1 MTDQNRGFLYP
12 VKEKKSEK
20 SPNMTGK
27 IIIAPELAG
36 KEIEIAGWTTT
47 SKAGNKYISLLVS
60 EPYQPQ
66 QQSAQN
72 EAYQYQAQQQ
82 STLNQAQQ
90 NLNRPIQQ
98 SEADDFED
106 NIPF

>member
-27 IIIAPELAG
+27 IVIAPELAG

-66 QQSAQN
+66 QQQPQQQQN
-72 EAYQYQAQQQ
+72 AGYQAQQ
-82 STLNQAQQ
+82 NFNAPVEP
-90 NLNRPIQQ
+90 RP
-98 SEADDFED
+98 EPPMADDFSD
-106 NIPF
+106 DIPF

>member
-12 VKEKKSEK
+12 VKERKSEK

-27 IIIAPELAG
+27 ILIAPELAG
-36 KEIEIAGWTTT
+36 KEVEIAGWTTT

-66 QQSAQN
+66 QQQPAQRT
-72 EAYQYQAQQQ
+72 A
-82 STLNQAQQ
+82 NQAQQ
-90 NLNRPIQQ
+90 NFNTPPP
-98 SEADDFED
+98 SPMADDFSD
-106 NIPF
+106 DIPF

>member
-27 IIIAPELAG
+27 IVIAPELAG
-36 KEIEIAGWTTT
+36 KEIEIAGWTTI

-66 QQSAQN
+66 Q
-72 EAYQYQAQQQ
+72 AQQPQ
-82 STLNQAQQ
+82 QQTANQAQQ
-90 NLNRPIQQ
+90 NFNTPAQPPM
-98 SEADDFED
+98 ADDFSD
-106 NIPF
+106 DIPF